1 MQQRPTTKEEYLK
14 RVNIVVEYIIKH
26 RGENIDIN
34 MLAEMSSFS
43 PYHFHR
49 IMRAFLKEPIGA
61 FILRIRVETAARLLR
76 QTDIPISDIAYQVGY
91 DVPSSLSK
99 VFKQFYGISPNE
111 YRNNKD
117 YIIMKPQVINP
128 DLNVS
133 AEIREEKAKQAIYI
147 RLSGSYNGLDYENA
161 WRSLWKYVQQ
171 NNLFSDSME
180 HLCVYHGDP
189 KVTESDKLM
198 ADVCLIVSKSVTP
211 KGEIGVK
218 EIPGGKY
225 VVFHYVGS
233 YNNLPAVYDTIYGKW
248 IPEDGYRIGE
258 SSGYEKYLNS
268 PSDTKPE
275 ELISEI
281 FIPIE

>member
-14 RVNIVVEYIIKH
+14 RVNIVVEYVIKH

-61 FILRIRVETAARLLR
+61 FILRIRAETAARLLR

-117 YIIMKPQVINP
+117 YIIMKPQVINA

-133 AEIREEKAKQAIYI
+133 AEVREEKPKQAIYI

-161 WRSLWKYVQQ
+161 WKSLWKYVQQ
-171 NNLFSDSME
+171 NNLFSDNME

-198 ADVCLIVSKSVTP
+198 TDVCLTVSKPVTP

-225 VVFHYVGS
+225 VVFHYAGPYS
-233 YNNLPAVYDTIYGKW
+233 NLAAVYDTIYGKW
-248 IPEDGYRIGE
+248 LPENGYKIGE
-258 SSGYEKYLNS
+258 DSGYEKYLNS

-275 ELISEI
+275 ELVSEI